1 MQKSSKLTVIVA
13 GLSAAVMS
21 LSACGGSTGS
31 TTSSSSDSTN
41 SIINVYGCEPQNP
54 LLPTNTN
61 EVCGGN
67 PIDLLFAKL
76 VAFDDKGNAKNEVAK
91 EIKPSDGNKKYT
103 ITLNDGW
110 KFTDGTPVTA
120 SSFTKAWSYGAN
132 LTNAQLSTSFFQN
145 IKGYSDLQ
153 KKGVDKKAQ
162 LSGLKVIDDK
172 TFTVE
177 LNAASSVFPTM
188 VGYTA
193 FAPLPDSFF
202 SNPKSFGQK
211 PVGNGPYKFVSWTH
225 NDSIKLVKN
234 KDYKGV
240 APAQNGGITFKM
252 YTDTE
257 PAYAD
262 VQGGQLDVLEQIPP
276 SALKTFEK
284 DSTVQ
289 AYNKPGS
296 VTRAFTFP
304 SNLFSLDSKEGNLRR
319 QAISMS
325 INREQICDKVLNGTG
340 TPAVDFISPVI
351 PGYSASLKGNS
362 VLKYNP
368 TEAKKLWA
376 EANKISAWSDSD
388 TVEFSYNTDG
398 GQKDIFD
405 ALVNQIK
412 NTLGVKA
419 ETKPIPTFS
428 EFRANITARKM
439 NALFRTGW
447 QADYPSAEDYLTPL
461 YSSAAADGKGSN
473 DGDYKNADFDAL
485 LTKAAGSS
493 DEAAANKDYQAA
505 EELLFKDLPSVP
517 LYYENASG
525 VAAQGVK
532 NFKMNWKNLP
542 VYQELTK

>member
-1 MQKSSKLTVIVA
+1 V
-13 GLSAAVMS
+13 
-21 LSACGGSTGS
+21 
-31 TTSSSSDSTN
+31 
-41 SIINVYGCEPQNP
+41 
-54 LLPTNTN
+54 PTNTN

-91 EIKPSDGNKKYT
+91 EIKASDGNKKYT

-120 SSFTKAWSYGAN
+120 ASFTKAWSYGAN
-132 LTNAQLSTSFFQN
+132 VTNAQLSSSFFQN
-145 IKGYSDLQ
+145 IEGFDTLQ
-153 KKGVDKKAQ
+153 KKGADKNAQ

-172 TFTVE
+172 TFTVQ
-177 LNAASSVFPTM
+177 LKDASSVFPTM

-193 FAPLPDSFF
+193 FAPLPESFF
-202 SNPKSFGQK
+202 KNPKAFGQK
-211 PVGNGPYKFVSWTH
+211 PVGDGPYKFVSWDH

-234 KDYKGV
+234 ADYKGT
-240 APAQNGGITFKM
+240 APAQNDGITFKM
-252 YTDTE
+252 YTDTQ

-276 SALKTFEK
+276 SALKTFQK

-304 SNLFSLDSKEGNLRR
+304 SNLKHFSLGSQEGNLRR

-325 INREQICDKVLNGTG
+325 INREQICDKVLNGTCS
-340 TPAVDFISPVI
+340 PAVDFISPVI
-351 PGYSASLKGNS
+351 PGYSDSLKGKS

-376 EANKISAWSDSD
+376 EANKISPWSDSE

-398 GQKDIFD
+398 GQKDVFD

-419 ETKPIPTFS
+419 ETKPIPTFA
-428 EFRANITARKM
+428 EFRQNITERKM
-439 NALFRTGW
+439 DALFRTGW
-447 QADYPSAEDYLTPL
+447 QADYPAAEDYLTPL

-473 DGDYKNADFDAL
+473 DGDYKSTEFDNL
-485 LTKAAGSS
+485 LTKAASATNES
-493 DEAAANKDYQAA
+493 EANKDYQAA

-525 VAAQGVK
+525 VAAKGVK

-542 VYQELTK
+542 VYQELTKK

>member
-1 MQKSSKLTVIVA
+1 
-13 GLSAAVMS
+13 
-21 LSACGGSTGS
+21 
-31 TTSSSSDSTN
+31 
-41 SIINVYGCEPQNP
+41 
-54 LLPTNTN
+54 
-61 EVCGGN
+61 
-67 PIDLLFAKL
+67 
-76 VAFDDKGNAKNEVAK
+76 
-91 EIKPSDGNKKYT
+91 
-103 ITLNDGW
+103 
-110 KFTDGTPVTA
+110 
-120 SSFTKAWSYGAN
+120 
-132 LTNAQLSTSFFQN
+132 
-145 IKGYSDLQ
+145 
-153 KKGVDKKAQ
+153 
-162 LSGLKVIDDK
+162 
-172 TFTVE
+172 
-177 LNAASSVFPTM
+177 
-188 VGYTA
+188 
-193 FAPLPDSFF
+193 
-202 SNPKSFGQK
+202 
-211 PVGNGPYKFVSWTH
+211 
-225 NDSIKLVKN
+225 
-234 KDYKGV
+234 
-240 APAQNGGITFKM
+240 
-252 YTDTE
+252 
-257 PAYAD
+257 
-262 VQGGQLDVLEQIPP
+262 
-276 SALKTFEK
+276 
-284 DSTVQ
+284 
-289 AYNKPGS
+289 

-304 SNLFSLDSKEGNLRR
+304 SNLKHFSLDSKEGNLRR

>member
-1 MQKSSKLTVIVA
+1 MQKSSKLTIIVA
-13 GLSAAVMS
+13 ALSAAVMS
-21 LSACGGSTGS
+21 LGACGGS
-31 TTSSSSDSTN
+31 SSNNASSADNT
-41 SIINVYGCEPQNP
+41 INVYGCEPQNP
-54 LLPTNTN
+54 LLPSNTN

-91 EIKPSDGNKKYT
+91 EIKASDGNKKYT

-120 SSFTKAWSYGAN
+120 ESFTKAWSYGAN
-132 LTNAQLSTSFFQN
+132 VTNAQLSSSFFQP
-145 IKGYSDLQ
+145 IKGFDALQ
-153 KKGVDKKAQ
+153 KKGVDTDAQ

-177 LNAASSVFPTM
+177 LTSASSVFPTM

-202 SNPKSFGQK
+202 KDAKAFGQK

-225 NDSIKLVKN
+225 NQSIKLVKN
-234 KDYKGV
+234 KDYKGTN
-240 APAQNGGITFKM
+240 PAQNDGVTFKM

-262 VQGGQLDVLEQIPP
+262 VQGGQLDALEQIPP

-296 VTRAFTFP
+296 ATRALTFP
-304 SNLFSLDSKEGNLRR
+304 AKLKHFVLGTEEGTLRR
-319 QAISMS
+319 KAISMA
-325 INREQICDKVLNGTG
+325 INREQICEKVNNGTC
-340 TPAVDFISPVI
+340 TPAVDYISPVI
-351 PGYSASLKGNS
+351 PGYSDSIKGND
-362 VLKYNP
+362 VLKYNAS
-368 TEAKKLWA
+368 EAKSLW
-376 EANKISAWSDSD
+376 EQANKISAWGDSD
-388 TVEFSYNTDG
+388 AVEIAYNTDG
-398 GQKDIFD
+398 GQKDVYD
-405 ALVNQIK
+405 AIVNQIK
-412 NTLGVKA
+412 NTLGIKA

-428 EFRANITARKM
+428 EFRANITSRKM
-439 NALFRTGW
+439 DAIFRTGW
-447 QADYPSAEDYLTPL
+447 QADYPSAENYLAPL
-461 YSSAAADGKGSN
+461 YSSSAADGKGSN
-473 DGDYKNADFDAL
+473 DGDYKNPKFDAL
-485 LTKAAGSS
+485 LTKAAGESS
-493 DEAAANKDYQAA
+493 TDAANKDYQDA
-505 EELLFKDLPSVP
+505 EALLFEQLPTLP
-517 LYYENASG
+517 LYYENAAG

-542 VYQELTK
+542 VYQELTKQ